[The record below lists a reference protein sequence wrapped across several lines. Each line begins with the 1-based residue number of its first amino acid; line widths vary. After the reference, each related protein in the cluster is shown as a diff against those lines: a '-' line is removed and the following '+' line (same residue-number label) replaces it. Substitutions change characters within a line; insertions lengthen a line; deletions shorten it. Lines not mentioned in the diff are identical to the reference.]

1 MYGQKETLYNVLDLP
16 RNAKAGD
23 IDRAYRRVRVE
34 MDKPSSPA
42 DPRRMALVHEAHEV
56 LSDPERRAAYD
67 ASLKAPKFL
76 GLDKRAAPRTTW
88 VAIGAGLV
96 VLAAALYF
104 VLRPPSKPPAK
115 DPRDILIAASAT
127 VGRLQSLDLSGQAS
141 TVGHVFAIREGTL
154 VTTCHGLRA
163 GAQLVAKIE
172 PRSIGARVSMADEVL
187 DLCKLSAEDVG
198 SQPLRIGDD
207 PKKGDKVYAVRADA
221 QGKLQL
227 VDGTVK
233 EFVATPEGKIIEVT
247 MPISPEMS
255 GGPLLDT
262 YGTIV
267 GIATAPHPYGEG
279 RNIALPVA
287 WINAARSRTV
297 APQTQSRPRK

>member
-23 IDRAYRRVRVE
+23 IDRAYRRVRAE

-42 DPRRMALVHEAHEV
+42 DPRRMALAHEAHEV

-76 GLDKRAAPRTTW
+76 GLDKRAAPRATW
-88 VAIGAGLV
+88 VAIVAGLV

-104 VLRPPSKPPAK
+104 VFRPPSKPPAK

-127 VGRLQSLDLSGQAS
+127 VGRLQSLDLSGRAS
-141 TVGHVFAIREGTL
+141 TVGHVFAIGEGAL
-154 VTTCHGLRA
+154 VTTCHGIRA

-172 PRSIGARVSMADEVL
+172 PRSIGVRVSVADEEL
-187 DLCKLSAEDVG
+187 DVCKLSGDDVG
-198 SQPLRIGDD
+198 SQPLRLGDD
-207 PKKGDKVYAVRADA
+207 PKAGDKVYAVRADA
-221 QGKLQL
+221 QGKLEL

-233 EFVATPEGKIIEVT
+233 ALVATPQGKIVEVT
-247 MPISPEMS
+247 MPISAEMS

-262 YGTIV
+262 YGRIV
-267 GIATAPHPYGEG
+267 GIATAPHSYGAG
-279 RNIALPVA
+279 RNIALPAA
-287 WINAARSRTV
+287 WISAARSRTV
-297 APQTQSRPRK
+297 SPGAPSRPRK